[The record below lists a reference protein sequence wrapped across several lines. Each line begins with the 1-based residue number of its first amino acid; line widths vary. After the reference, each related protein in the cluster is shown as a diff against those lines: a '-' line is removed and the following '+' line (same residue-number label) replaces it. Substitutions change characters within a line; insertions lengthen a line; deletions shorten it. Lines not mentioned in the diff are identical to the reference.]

1 MKDPILPLP
10 RLTLPLK
17 MAAFIITLAVLGVF
31 SFTSFTEA
39 ETPDI
44 GPYAALDSLLEAP
57 EAAGNC
63 PWTICT
69 YLQDCVSEPWSYTRC
84 VTDSG
89 GCNTDPC

>member
-10 RLTLPLK
+10 QLK

-57 EAAGNC
+57 EAAANC
-63 PWTICT
+63 PFEICT
-69 YLQDCVSEPWSYTRC
+69 
-84 VTDSG
+84 SG
-89 GCNTDPC
+89 LDNPDWCLERAGAGLSLPFLYARIWEY

>member
-1 MKDPILPLP
+1 MNNFILPLP

-17 MAAFIITLAVLGVF
+17 LAAFVLTLAVLGVF

-57 EAAGNC
+57 EAAANC
-63 PWTICT
+63 PFEICT
-69 YLQDCVSEPWSYTRC
+69 YLNTCVSDPWTYSFC
-84 VTDSG
+84 VNGDG
-89 GCNTDPC
+89 WCNEYVC